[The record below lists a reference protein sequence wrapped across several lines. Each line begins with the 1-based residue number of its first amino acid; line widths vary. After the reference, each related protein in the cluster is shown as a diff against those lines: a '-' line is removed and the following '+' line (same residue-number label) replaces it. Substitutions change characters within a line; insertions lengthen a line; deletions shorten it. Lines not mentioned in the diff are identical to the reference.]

1 MLVEQIIKQTV
12 DLQGFRV
19 HRVINDPD
27 GFVAEIRPDARYG
40 IRCGSCGHLATY
52 RDLRDERYFRHV
64 PLWNIPVWFRYQP
77 RRVYCPKCRGIRVEK
92 LPWVKGKHRFT
103 MAYSCFLAKW
113 AEMLPWYSVAKMF
126 SCSWGTVA
134 AAVKNVVSFGM
145 AHRDLSGITHIGVD
159 EISRKKGQ
167 VYLTNVYDLRS
178 KTLIWSGVERTK
190 DALRSFFTYLGPERT
205 ATLQGICCDM
215 WKPYVEVIKECAPQ
229 ATLVFDK
236 FHIVRHLMEAVD
248 QVRRDEIREKGKE
261 HKALMKGSRYIW
273 LKNPWNLTPKQQVRL
288 SSLEHMNL
296 KINRA
301 YLLKERFRDLWSYK
315 KKPWA
320 SKHLKQWFWWATH
333 SRLQPI
339 RDFAWMVRRHEENI
353 LTWFH
358 MPISNGTVEGLNN
371 KAKVVSHRAYGFRT
385 AENFICNLY
394 HCMGNLPAIPLVHR
408 FV

>member
-1 MLVEQIIKQTV
+1 M
-12 DLQGFRV
+12 
-19 HRVINDPD
+19 
-27 GFVAEIRPDARYG
+27 
-40 IRCGSCGHLATY
+40 
-52 RDLRDERYFRHV
+52 RDVRFFRHV

-77 RRVYCPKCRGIRVEK
+77 RRVYCSKCCGVRTEL
-92 LPWVKGKHRFT
+92 LPWVTGKQRLT
-103 MAYSCFLAKW
+103 RAYSCFLAKW
-113 AEMLPWYSVAKMF
+113 AEMLPWYSVAKLF
-126 SCSWGTVA
+126 SCAWGTVA
-134 AAVKNVVSFGM
+134 TAVKSMVRYGIE
-145 AHRDLSGITHIGVD
+145 HRDLSGITHIGID

-190 DALRSFFTYLGPERT
+190 DALRSFFNYLGSERT
-205 ATLQGICCDM
+205 SKLQGICCDM

-248 QVRRDEIREKGKE
+248 QVRRDEILEKGKE
-261 HKALMKGSRYIW
+261 HKDLMKDSRYIW
-273 LKNPWNLTPKQQVRL
+273 FKNPWNLTPKQRTKL

-315 KKPWA
+315 TKPWA
-320 SKHLKQWFWWATH
+320 KKHLKQWFWWATH
-333 SRLQPI
+333 SRLEPL
-339 RDFAWMVRRHEENI
+339 REFAWMIRRNEENI

-358 MPISNGTVEGLNN
+358 MPITNGSVEGLNN
-371 KAKVVSHRAYGFRT
+371 KAKVVSHKAYGFRT
-385 AENFICNLY
+385 ADHFICNLY
-394 HCMGNLPAIPLVHR
+394 HCMGNLPAPPLMHR